1 LKEKHIKFIKNRKSM
16 DYILDYFNDLSNTNN
31 RKETYLFSS
40 LHNIQV
46 QDPLSKLINWLNTER
61 GAGIKIKSEEDLL
74 IEDFLSKNKSKIIQ
88 LNLDDKKNIP
98 QEKISIFNSN
108 RRNPHF
114 PTGQQKAILAELKKV
129 PVYTVVN
136 GNNEII
142 LASPRQEISQSSVQ
156 WLYKQYYNWFIWKE
170 DQGPVTIGL
179 FFSNKEDAES
189 YLHEVCLRD
198 PRGAQNL
205 GLSVKS
211 TGLDTFYF
219 LNRTSSPNVQV
230 RMISNLKELDLL
242 ITINI
247 KKRFCF
253 VNPKQK
259 YGQNWFKGTPIYILR
274 TDNISTKENKI
285 TKKLIFFS
293 NRDLEKALEGLKNSE
308 TKLNIKKPTI
318 EIYNLENYLLDL
330 EKSSNNSIQKVN
342 FFPPYPSYEKNNE
355 NIEDFKIELLENK
368 KIKKILN
375 EKVKS
380 FQRFC
385 KGVIWLVTSDTL
397 PSEENSW

>member
-1 LKEKHIKFIKNRKSM
+1 M
-16 DYILDYFNDLSNTNN
+16 DYILDYLNDLSNTNN
-31 RKETYLFSS
+31 GKRNYVFSS
-40 LHNIQV
+40 LHNIQI

-74 IEDFLSKNKSKIIQ
+74 IEDFLYKNKNKIIQ
-88 LNLDDKKNIP
+88 LNLDDKKNITK
-98 QEKISIFNSN
+98 EKINIFNSN
-108 RRNPHF
+108 RRNPDF
-114 PTGQQKAILAELKKV
+114 PTAQQKAILAELRKV

-142 LASPRQEISQSSVQ
+142 LASPRQEISQSSIQ
-156 WLYKQYYNWFIWKE
+156 WLYNQYYNWFIWKE
-170 DQGPVTIGL
+170 DEGPVTVGL

-189 YLHEVCLRD
+189 YLHEICLRD

-205 GLSVKS
+205 GVSVKS
-211 TGLDTFYF
+211 TGLDTFYY
-219 LNRTSSPNVQV
+219 LNRTSSPRVQV

-242 ITINI
+242 ITTNI
-247 KKRFCF
+247 KKKLSF

-259 YGQNWFKGTPIYILR
+259 YGQNWFKGTPIYKLR
-274 TDNISTKENKI
+274 TDNIN

-293 NRDLEKALEGLKNSE
+293 TRDVEKALEGLKNSD
-308 TKLNIKKPTI
+308 TKLNIKEITI

-330 EKSSNNSIQKVN
+330 EKSSSDLIQKVN
-342 FFPPYPSYEKNNE
+342 FFPPYPLFEKNDVHV
-355 NIEDFKIELLENK
+355 EDFKIEPLENK
-368 KIKKILN
+368 KIKRIIN

-380 FQRFC
+380 VQRFC

>member
-1 LKEKHIKFIKNRKSM
+1 LQEKHIKIIKNRKNM
-16 DYILDYFNDLSNTNN
+16 DYILDYLNDLSNTNN
-31 RKETYLFSS
+31 GKRNYVFSS
-40 LHNIQV
+40 LHNIQI

-74 IEDFLSKNKSKIIQ
+74 IEDFLYKNKNKIIQ
-88 LNLDDKKNIP
+88 LNLDDKKNIAK
-98 QEKISIFNSN
+98 EKINIFNSN
-108 RRNPHF
+108 RRNPDF
-114 PTGQQKAILAELKKV
+114 PTAQQKAILAELRKV

-142 LASPRQEISQSSVQ
+142 LASPRQEISQSSIQ
-156 WLYKQYYNWFIWKE
+156 WLYNQYYNWFIWKE
-170 DQGPVTIGL
+170 DEGPVTVGL

-189 YLHEVCLRD
+189 YLHEICLRD

-205 GLSVKS
+205 GVSVKS
-211 TGLDTFYF
+211 TGLDTFYY
-219 LNRTSSPNVQV
+219 LNRTSSPRVQV

-242 ITINI
+242 ITTNI
-247 KKRFCF
+247 KKKLSF

-274 TDNISTKENKI
+274 TDNIN

-293 NRDLEKALEGLKNSE
+293 TRDVEKALEGLKNSD
-308 TKLNIKKPTI
+308 TKLNIKEITI

-330 EKSSNNSIQKVN
+330 EKSSSDLIQKVN
-342 FFPPYPSYEKNNE
+342 FFPPYPLFEKNDVHV
-355 NIEDFKIELLENK
+355 EDFKIEPLENK
-368 KIKKILN
+368 KIKRIIN

-380 FQRFC
+380 VQRFC

>member
-1 LKEKHIKFIKNRKSM
+1 LKEKHIKIIKNRKNM
-16 DYILDYFNDLSNTNN
+16 DYILDYLNDLSNTNN
-31 RKETYLFSS
+31 GKRNYVFSS
-40 LHNIQV
+40 LHNIQI

-74 IEDFLSKNKSKIIQ
+74 IEDFLYKNKNKIIQ
-88 LNLDDKKNIP
+88 LNLDDKKNIAK
-98 QEKISIFNSN
+98 EKINIFNSN
-108 RRNPHF
+108 RRNPDF
-114 PTGQQKAILAELKKV
+114 PTAQQKAILAELRKV

-142 LASPRQEISQSSVQ
+142 LASPRQEISQSAIQ
-156 WLYKQYYNWFIWKE
+156 WLYNQYYNWFIWKE
-170 DQGPVTIGL
+170 DEGPVTVGL

-189 YLHEVCLRD
+189 YLHEICLRD

-205 GLSVKS
+205 GVSVKS
-211 TGLDTFYF
+211 TGLDTFYY
-219 LNRTSSPNVQV
+219 LNRTSSPRVQV

-242 ITINI
+242 ITTNI
-247 KKRFCF
+247 KKKLSF

-274 TDNISTKENKI
+274 TDNIN

-293 NRDLEKALEGLKNSE
+293 TRDVEKALEGLKNSD
-308 TKLNIKKPTI
+308 TKLNIKEITI

-330 EKSSNNSIQKVN
+330 EKSSSDLIQKVN
-342 FFPPYPSYEKNNE
+342 FFPPYPLFEKNDVHV
-355 NIEDFKIELLENK
+355 EDFKIEPLENK
-368 KIKKILN
+368 KIKRIIN

-380 FQRFC
+380 VQRFC

>member
-1 LKEKHIKFIKNRKSM
+1 MKEKHIKIIKNRKNM
-16 DYILDYFNDLSNTNN
+16 DYILDYLNDLSNTNN
-31 RKETYLFSS
+31 GKRNYVFSS
-40 LHNIQV
+40 LHNIQI

-74 IEDFLSKNKSKIIQ
+74 IEDFLYKNKNKIIQ
-88 LNLDDKKNIP
+88 LNLDDKKNITK
-98 QEKISIFNSN
+98 EKINIFNSN
-108 RRNPHF
+108 RRNPDF
-114 PTGQQKAILAELKKV
+114 PTAQQKAILAELRKV

-142 LASPRQEISQSSVQ
+142 LASPRQEISQSSIQ
-156 WLYKQYYNWFIWKE
+156 WLYNQYYNWFIWKE
-170 DQGPVTIGL
+170 DEGPVTVGL

-189 YLHEVCLRD
+189 YLHEICLRD

-205 GLSVKS
+205 GVSVKS
-211 TGLDTFYF
+211 TGLDTFYY
-219 LNRTSSPNVQV
+219 LNRTSSPRVQV

-242 ITINI
+242 ITTNI
-247 KKRFCF
+247 KKKLSF

-274 TDNISTKENKI
+274 TDNIN

-293 NRDLEKALEGLKNSE
+293 TRDVEKALEGLKNSD
-308 TKLNIKKPTI
+308 TKLNIKEITI

-330 EKSSNNSIQKVN
+330 EKSSSDLIQKVN
-342 FFPPYPSYEKNNE
+342 FFPPYPLFEKNDVHV
-355 NIEDFKIELLENK
+355 EDFKIEPLENK
-368 KIKKILN
+368 KIKRIIN

-380 FQRFC
+380 VQRFC

>member
-1 LKEKHIKFIKNRKSM
+1 M
-16 DYILDYFNDLSNTNN
+16 DYILDYLNDLSNTNN
-31 RKETYLFSS
+31 GKRNYVFSS
-40 LHNIQV
+40 LHNIQI

-61 GAGIKIKSEEDLL
+61 GAGIRIKSEEDLL
-74 IEDFLSKNKSKIIQ
+74 IEDFLYKNKNKIIQ
-88 LNLDDKKNIP
+88 LNLDDKKNITK
-98 QEKISIFNSN
+98 EKINIFNSN
-108 RRNPHF
+108 RRNPDF
-114 PTGQQKAILAELKKV
+114 PTAQQKAILAELRKV

-142 LASPRQEISQSSVQ
+142 LASPRQEISQSSIQ
-156 WLYKQYYNWFIWKE
+156 WLYNQYYNWFIWKE
-170 DQGPVTIGL
+170 DEGPVTVGL

-189 YLHEVCLRD
+189 YLHEICLRD

-205 GLSVKS
+205 GVSVKS
-211 TGLDTFYF
+211 TGLDTFYY
-219 LNRTSSPNVQV
+219 LNRTSSPRVQV

-242 ITINI
+242 ITTNI
-247 KKRFCF
+247 KKKLSF

-274 TDNISTKENKI
+274 TDNIN

-293 NRDLEKALEGLKNSE
+293 TRDVEKALEGLKNSD
-308 TKLNIKKPTI
+308 TKLNIKEITI

-330 EKSSNNSIQKVN
+330 EKSSSDLIQKVN
-342 FFPPYPSYEKNNE
+342 FFPPYPLFEKNDVHV
-355 NIEDFKIELLENK
+355 EDFKIEPLENK
-368 KIKKILN
+368 KIKRIIN

-380 FQRFC
+380 VQRFC

>member
-1 LKEKHIKFIKNRKSM
+1 M
-16 DYILDYFNDLSNTNN
+16 DYILDYLNDLSNTNN
-31 RKETYLFSS
+31 GKRNYVFSS
-40 LHNIQV
+40 LHNIQI

-74 IEDFLSKNKSKIIQ
+74 IEDFLYKNKNKIIQ
-88 LNLDDKKNIP
+88 LNLDDKKNITK
-98 QEKISIFNSN
+98 EKINIFNSN
-108 RRNPHF
+108 RRNPDF
-114 PTGQQKAILAELKKV
+114 PTAQQKAILAELRKV

-142 LASPRQEISQSSVQ
+142 LASPRQEISQSSIQ
-156 WLYKQYYNWFIWKE
+156 WLYNQYYNWFIWKE
-170 DQGPVTIGL
+170 DEGPVTVGL

-189 YLHEVCLRD
+189 YLHEICLRD

-205 GLSVKS
+205 GVSVKS
-211 TGLDTFYF
+211 TGLDTFYY
-219 LNRTSSPNVQV
+219 LNRTSSPRVQV

-242 ITINI
+242 ITTNI
-247 KKRFCF
+247 KKKLSF

-274 TDNISTKENKI
+274 TDNIN

-293 NRDLEKALEGLKNSE
+293 TRDVEKALEGLKNSD
-308 TKLNIKKPTI
+308 TKLNIKEITI

-330 EKSSNNSIQKVN
+330 EKSSSDLIQKVN
-342 FFPPYPSYEKNNE
+342 FFPPYPLFEKNDVHV
-355 NIEDFKIELLENK
+355 EDFKIEPLENK
-368 KIKKILN
+368 KIKRIIN

-380 FQRFC
+380 VQRFC

>member
-1 LKEKHIKFIKNRKSM
+1 LKEKHIKIIKNRKNM
-16 DYILDYFNDLSNTNN
+16 DYILDYLNDLSNTNN
-31 RKETYLFSS
+31 GKRNYVFSS
-40 LHNIQV
+40 LHNIQI

-74 IEDFLSKNKSKIIQ
+74 IEDFLYKNKNKIIQ
-88 LNLDDKKNIP
+88 LNLDDKKNIAK
-98 QEKISIFNSN
+98 EKINIFNSN
-108 RRNPHF
+108 RRNPDF
-114 PTGQQKAILAELKKV
+114 PTAQQKAILAELRKV

-142 LASPRQEISQSSVQ
+142 LASPRQEISQSSIQ
-156 WLYKQYYNWFIWKE
+156 WLYNQYYNWFIWKE
-170 DQGPVTIGL
+170 DEGPVTVGL

-189 YLHEVCLRD
+189 YLHEICLRD

-205 GLSVKS
+205 GVSVKS
-211 TGLDTFYF
+211 TGLDTFYY
-219 LNRTSSPNVQV
+219 LNRTSSPRVQV

-242 ITINI
+242 ITTNI
-247 KKRFCF
+247 KKKLSF

-274 TDNISTKENKI
+274 TDNIN

-293 NRDLEKALEGLKNSE
+293 TRDVEKALEGLKNSD
-308 TKLNIKKPTI
+308 TKLNIKEITI

-330 EKSSNNSIQKVN
+330 EKSSSDLIQKVN
-342 FFPPYPSYEKNNE
+342 FFPPYPLFEKNDVHV
-355 NIEDFKIELLENK
+355 EDFKIEPLENK
-368 KIKKILN
+368 KIKRIIN

-380 FQRFC
+380 VQRFC

>member
-31 RKETYLFSS
+31 GKENYLFSS

-98 QEKISIFNSN
+98 KEKISIFNSN
-108 RRNPHF
+108 RRNPDF

-156 WLYKQYYNWFIWKE
+156 WLCNQYYNWFIWKE

-211 TGLDTFYF
+211 TGLDTFYY

-242 ITINI
+242 ITKNI
-247 KKRFCF
+247 KKRLCF

-274 TDNISTKENKI
+274 TDNISNKEEKI

-293 NRDLEKALEGLKNSE
+293 NKDVEKALEVLKNSE
-308 TKLNIKKPTI
+308 KKLNIKKTTI

-342 FFPPYPSYEKNNE
+342 FFPPYPSYEKNND

-368 KIKKILN
+368 KIKKIIN

>member
-1 LKEKHIKFIKNRKSM
+1 M
-16 DYILDYFNDLSNTNN
+16 DYILDYLNDLSNTNN
-31 RKETYLFSS
+31 GKRNYVFSS
-40 LHNIQV
+40 LHNIQI

-74 IEDFLSKNKSKIIQ
+74 IEDFLYKNKNKIIQ
-88 LNLDDKKNIP
+88 LNLDDKKNIAK
-98 QEKISIFNSN
+98 EKINIFNSN
-108 RRNPHF
+108 RRNPDF
-114 PTGQQKAILAELKKV
+114 PTAQQQAILAELRKV

-142 LASPRQEISQSSVQ
+142 LASPRQEISQSSIQ
-156 WLYKQYYNWFIWKE
+156 WLYNQYYNWFIWKE
-170 DQGPVTIGL
+170 DEGPVTVGL

-189 YLHEVCLRD
+189 YLHEICLRD

-205 GLSVKS
+205 GVSVKS
-211 TGLDTFYF
+211 TGLDTFYY
-219 LNRTSSPNVQV
+219 LNRTSSPRVQV

-242 ITINI
+242 ITTNI
-247 KKRFCF
+247 KKKLSF

-274 TDNISTKENKI
+274 TDNIN

-293 NRDLEKALEGLKNSE
+293 TRDVEKALEGLKNSD
-308 TKLNIKKPTI
+308 TKLNIKEITI

-330 EKSSNNSIQKVN
+330 EKSSSDLIQKVN
-342 FFPPYPSYEKNNE
+342 FFPPYPLFEKNDVHV
-355 NIEDFKIELLENK
+355 EDFKIEPLENK
-368 KIKKILN
+368 KIKRIIN

-380 FQRFC
+380 VQRFC

>member
-1 LKEKHIKFIKNRKSM
+1 M
-16 DYILDYFNDLSNTNN
+16 DYILDYLNDLSNTNN
-31 RKETYLFSS
+31 GKRNYVFSS
-40 LHNIQV
+40 LHNIQI

-74 IEDFLSKNKSKIIQ
+74 IEDFLYKNKNKIIQ
-88 LNLDDKKNIP
+88 LNLDDKKNIAK
-98 QEKISIFNSN
+98 EKINIFNSN
-108 RRNPHF
+108 RRNPDF
-114 PTGQQKAILAELKKV
+114 PTAQQKAILAELRKV

-142 LASPRQEISQSSVQ
+142 LASPRQEISQSSIQ
-156 WLYKQYYNWFIWKE
+156 WLYNQYYNWFIWKE
-170 DQGPVTIGL
+170 DEGPVTVGL

-189 YLHEVCLRD
+189 YLHEICLRD

-205 GLSVKS
+205 GVSVKS
-211 TGLDTFYF
+211 TGLDTFYY
-219 LNRTSSPNVQV
+219 LNRTSSPRVQV

-242 ITINI
+242 ITTNI
-247 KKRFCF
+247 KKKLSF

-274 TDNISTKENKI
+274 TDNIN

-293 NRDLEKALEGLKNSE
+293 TRDVEKALEGLKNSD
-308 TKLNIKKPTI
+308 TKLNIKEITI

-330 EKSSNNSIQKVN
+330 EKSSNDSIQKVK
-342 FFPPYPSYEKNNE
+342 FFPPYPSFERNDE
-355 NIEDFKIELLENK
+355 NIEDFKIEPLENK
-368 KIKKILN
+368 KIKRIIN

-380 FQRFC
+380 VQRFC

>member
-1 LKEKHIKFIKNRKSM
+1 M
-16 DYILDYFNDLSNTNN
+16 DYILDYLNDLSNTNN
-31 RKETYLFSS
+31 GKRNYVFSS
-40 LHNIQV
+40 LHNIQI

-74 IEDFLSKNKSKIIQ
+74 IEDFLYKNKNKIIQ
-88 LNLDDKKNIP
+88 LNLDDKKNIAK
-98 QEKISIFNSN
+98 EKINIFNSN
-108 RRNPHF
+108 RRNPDF
-114 PTGQQKAILAELKKV
+114 PTAQQKAILAELRKV

-142 LASPRQEISQSSVQ
+142 LASPRQEISQSSIQ
-156 WLYKQYYNWFIWKE
+156 WLYNQYYNWFIWKE
-170 DQGPVTIGL
+170 DEGPVTVGL

-189 YLHEVCLRD
+189 YLHEICLRD

-205 GLSVKS
+205 GVSVKS
-211 TGLDTFYF
+211 TGLDTFYY
-219 LNRTSSPNVQV
+219 LNRTSSPRVQV

-242 ITINI
+242 ITTNI
-247 KKRFCF
+247 KKKLSF

-274 TDNISTKENKI
+274 TDNIN

-293 NRDLEKALEGLKNSE
+293 TRDVEKALEGLKNSD
-308 TKLNIKKPTI
+308 TKLNIKEITI

-330 EKSSNNSIQKVN
+330 EKSSSDLIQKVN
-342 FFPPYPSYEKNNE
+342 FFPPYPLFEKNDVNV
-355 NIEDFKIELLENK
+355 EDFKIEPLENK
-368 KIKKILN
+368 KIKRIIN

-380 FQRFC
+380 VQRFC

>member
-1 LKEKHIKFIKNRKSM
+1 M
-16 DYILDYFNDLSNTNN
+16 DYILDYLNDLSNTNN
-31 RKETYLFSS
+31 GKRNYVFSS
-40 LHNIQV
+40 LHNIQI

-61 GAGIKIKSEEDLL
+61 GAGIRIKSEEDLL
-74 IEDFLSKNKSKIIQ
+74 IEDFLYKNKNKIIQ
-88 LNLDDKKNIP
+88 LNLDDKKNIAK
-98 QEKISIFNSN
+98 EKINIFNSN
-108 RRNPHF
+108 RRNPDF
-114 PTGQQKAILAELKKV
+114 PTAQQKAILAELRKV

-142 LASPRQEISQSSVQ
+142 LASPRQEISQSSIQ
-156 WLYKQYYNWFIWKE
+156 WLYNQYYNWFIWKE
-170 DQGPVTIGL
+170 DEGPVTVGL

-189 YLHEVCLRD
+189 YLHEICLRD

-205 GLSVKS
+205 GVSVKS
-211 TGLDTFYF
+211 TGLDTFYY
-219 LNRTSSPNVQV
+219 LNRTSSPRVQV

-242 ITINI
+242 ITTNI
-247 KKRFCF
+247 KKKLSF

-274 TDNISTKENKI
+274 TDNIN

-293 NRDLEKALEGLKNSE
+293 TRDVEKALEGLKNSD
-308 TKLNIKKPTI
+308 TKLNIKEITI

-330 EKSSNNSIQKVN
+330 EKSSSDLIQKVN
-342 FFPPYPSYEKNNE
+342 FFPPYPLFEKNDVHV
-355 NIEDFKIELLENK
+355 EDFKIEPLENK
-368 KIKKILN
+368 KIKRIIN

-380 FQRFC
+380 VQRFC

>member
-1 LKEKHIKFIKNRKSM
+1 LQEKHIKIIKNRKNM

-31 RKETYLFSS
+31 GEKNYVFSS

-74 IEDFLSKNKSKIIQ
+74 IEDFLYKNKNKIIQ
-88 LNLDDKKNIP
+88 LNLDDKKNIAK
-98 QEKISIFNSN
+98 EKINIFNSN
-108 RRNPHF
+108 RRNPDF
-114 PTGQQKAILAELKKV
+114 PTAQQKAILAELRKV

-142 LASPRQEISQSSVQ
+142 LASPRQEISQSSIQ
-156 WLYKQYYNWFIWKE
+156 WLYNQYYNWFIWKE
-170 DQGPVTIGL
+170 DEGPVTVGL

-189 YLHEVCLRD
+189 YLHEICLRD

-205 GLSVKS
+205 GVSVKS
-211 TGLDTFYF
+211 TGLDTFYY
-219 LNRTSSPNVQV
+219 LNRTSSPRVQV

-242 ITINI
+242 ITTNI
-247 KKRFCF
+247 KKKLSF

-274 TDNISTKENKI
+274 TDNIN

-293 NRDLEKALEGLKNSE
+293 TRDVEKALEGLTKSDR
-308 TKLNIKKPTI
+308 KLNIKQPTI
-318 EIYNLENYLLDL
+318 
-330 EKSSNNSIQKVN
+330 
-342 FFPPYPSYEKNNE
+342 
-355 NIEDFKIELLENK
+355 
-368 KIKKILN
+368 
-375 EKVKS
+375 
-380 FQRFC
+380 
-385 KGVIWLVTSDTL
+385 
-397 PSEENSW
+397 

>member
-1 LKEKHIKFIKNRKSM
+1 LKEKHIKIIKNRKNM
-16 DYILDYFNDLSNTNN
+16 DYILDYLNDLSNTNN
-31 RKETYLFSS
+31 GKRNYVFSS
-40 LHNIQV
+40 LHNIQI

-74 IEDFLSKNKSKIIQ
+74 IEDFLYKNKNKIIQ
-88 LNLDDKKNIP
+88 LNLDDKKNIAK
-98 QEKISIFNSN
+98 EKINIFNSN
-108 RRNPHF
+108 RRNPDF
-114 PTGQQKAILAELKKV
+114 PTAQQKAILAELRKV

-142 LASPRQEISQSSVQ
+142 LASPRQEISQSSIQ
-156 WLYKQYYNWFIWKE
+156 WLYNQYYNWFIWKE
-170 DQGPVTIGL
+170 DEGPVTVGL

-189 YLHEVCLRD
+189 YLHEICLRD

-205 GLSVKS
+205 GVSVKS
-211 TGLDTFYF
+211 TGLDTFYY
-219 LNRTSSPNVQV
+219 LNRTSSPRVQV

-242 ITINI
+242 ITTNI
-247 KKRFCF
+247 KKKLSF

-274 TDNISTKENKI
+274 TDNIN

-293 NRDLEKALEGLKNSE
+293 TRDVEKALEGLKNSD
-308 TKLNIKKPTI
+308 TKLNIKEITI

-330 EKSSNNSIQKVN
+330 EKSSSDLIQKVN
-342 FFPPYPSYEKNNE
+342 FFPPYPLFEKNDVHV
-355 NIEDFKIELLENK
+355 EDFKIELLEDK
-368 KIKKILN
+368 KIKKMVN

-380 FQRFC
+380 LQRFC

>member
-1 LKEKHIKFIKNRKSM
+1 LQEKHIKIIKNRKNM

-31 RKETYLFSS
+31 GEKNYVFSS

-61 GAGIKIKSEEDLL
+61 GAGIKIKSEEDIL
-74 IEDFLSKNKSKIIQ
+74 IEDFLYKNKSNIIQ

-98 QEKISIFNSN
+98 KEKISIFNSN
-108 RRNPHF
+108 KRNPDF

-136 GNNEII
+136 GNHEII

-156 WLYKQYYNWFIWKE
+156 WLYNQYYNWFIWKE
-170 DQGPVTIGL
+170 DEGPVTVGL

-189 YLHEVCLRD
+189 YLHEICLRD

-205 GLSVKS
+205 GLKVKS
-211 TGLDTFYF
+211 TGLDIFYY
-219 LNRTSSPNVQV
+219 LNRTSSPKVQV

-242 ITINI
+242 ISTNI
-247 KKRFCF
+247 KKRFSF

-274 TDNISTKENKI
+274 TDNISTK
-285 TKKLIFFS
+285 KLIFFS
-293 NRDLEKALEGLKNSE
+293 TRDVEKALEGLKKSDR
-308 TKLNIKKPTI
+308 KLNIKQPTI

-330 EKSSNNSIQKVN
+330 EKSSNDSIQKVK
-342 FFPPYPSYEKNNE
+342 FFPPYPSFERNDE
-355 NIEDFKIELLENK
+355 NIEDFKIELLEDK
-368 KIKKILN
+368 KIKKMVN

-380 FQRFC
+380 LQRFC

>member
-1 LKEKHIKFIKNRKSM
+1 MKEKHIKIIKNRKNM
-16 DYILDYFNDLSNTNN
+16 DYILDYLNDLSNTNN
-31 RKETYLFSS
+31 GKRNYVFSS
-40 LHNIQV
+40 LHNIQI

-74 IEDFLSKNKSKIIQ
+74 IEDFLYKNKNKIIQ
-88 LNLDDKKNIP
+88 LNLDDKKNIAK
-98 QEKISIFNSN
+98 EKINIFNSN
-108 RRNPHF
+108 RRNPDF
-114 PTGQQKAILAELKKV
+114 PTAQQKAILAELRKV

-142 LASPRQEISQSSVQ
+142 LASPRQEISQSSIQ
-156 WLYKQYYNWFIWKE
+156 WLYNQYYNWFIWKE
-170 DQGPVTIGL
+170 DEGPVTVGL

-189 YLHEVCLRD
+189 YLHEICLRD

-205 GLSVKS
+205 GVSVKS
-211 TGLDTFYF
+211 TGLDTFYY
-219 LNRTSSPNVQV
+219 LNRTSSPRVQV

-242 ITINI
+242 ITTNI
-247 KKRFCF
+247 KKKLSF

-274 TDNISTKENKI
+274 TDNIN

-293 NRDLEKALEGLKNSE
+293 TRDVEKALEGLKNSD
-308 TKLNIKKPTI
+308 TKLNIKEITI

-330 EKSSNNSIQKVN
+330 EKSSSDLIQKVN
-342 FFPPYPSYEKNNE
+342 FFPPYPLFEKNDVHV
-355 NIEDFKIELLENK
+355 EDFKIEPLENK
-368 KIKKILN
+368 KIKRIIN

-380 FQRFC
+380 VQRFC

>member
-1 LKEKHIKFIKNRKSM
+1 M
-16 DYILDYFNDLSNTNN
+16 DHFLDYFNDLSNTNN
-31 RKETYLFSS
+31 GEKNYVFYS

-74 IEDFLSKNKSKIIQ
+74 IEDFLPKNKSKIIQ

-98 QEKISIFNSN
+98 KEKISIFNSN
-108 RRNPHF
+108 RRNPDF
-114 PTGQQKAILAELKKV
+114 PTGQQKAILEELKKV

-142 LASPRQEISQSSVQ
+142 LASPRQEISQTSIQ
-156 WLYKQYYNWFIWKE
+156 WLYNQYYNWFIWKE
-170 DQGPVTIGL
+170 DEGAVTVGL

-189 YLHEVCLRD
+189 YLHEICLKD

-211 TGLDTFYF
+211 TGLDTFYY
-219 LNRTSSPNVQV
+219 LNRTSSPRVQV
-230 RMISNLKELDLL
+230 RMISNLKELDLV
-242 ITINI
+242 ITTNI
-247 KKRFCF
+247 KKRFSF

-274 TDNISTKENKI
+274 SDNITSKKDKI

-293 NRDLEKALEGLKNSE
+293 NRDLEKALEGLKNSG
-308 TKLNIKKPTI
+308 TKLNIKEPTI
-318 EIYNLENYLLDL
+318 EIYNLESYLLDL
-330 EKSSNNSIQKVN
+330 EKSSTDSIQKIN
-342 FFPPYPSYEKNNE
+342 FFPPYSLCEQNVE
-355 NIEDFKIELLENK
+355 NIEDFKIEVLENK
-368 KIKKILN
+368 KIKKIVN

-380 FQRFC
+380 VQRFC
-385 KGVIWLVTSDTL
+385 KGVMWLITSDTL

>member
-1 LKEKHIKFIKNRKSM
+1 M
-16 DYILDYFNDLSNTNN
+16 DYILDYLNDLSNTNN
-31 RKETYLFSS
+31 GKRNYVFSS
-40 LHNIQV
+40 LHNIQI

-61 GAGIKIKSEEDLL
+61 GAGIRIKSEEDLL
-74 IEDFLSKNKSKIIQ
+74 IEDFLYKNKNKIIQ
-88 LNLDDKKNIP
+88 LNLDDKKNITK
-98 QEKISIFNSN
+98 EKINIFNSN
-108 RRNPHF
+108 RRNPDF
-114 PTGQQKAILAELKKV
+114 PTAQQKAILAELRKV

-142 LASPRQEISQSSVQ
+142 LASPRQEISQSSIQ
-156 WLYKQYYNWFIWKE
+156 WLYNQYYNWFIWKE
-170 DQGPVTIGL
+170 DEGPVTVGL

-189 YLHEVCLRD
+189 YLHEICLRD

-205 GLSVKS
+205 GVSVKS
-211 TGLDTFYF
+211 TGLDTFYY
-219 LNRTSSPNVQV
+219 LNRTSSPRVQV

-242 ITINI
+242 ITTNI
-247 KKRFCF
+247 KKKLSF

-274 TDNISTKENKI
+274 TDNISN
-285 TKKLIFFS
+285 KKLIFFS
-293 NRDLEKALEGLKNSE
+293 NRDVEKALEGLKKSDR
-308 TKLNIKKPTI
+308 KINIKQPTI

-330 EKSSNNSIQKVN
+330 EKSSNDSIQKVK
-342 FFPPYPSYEKNNE
+342 FFPAYPSFERNDE
-355 NIEDFKIELLENK
+355 NIEDFKIELLEDK
-368 KIKKILN
+368 KIKKMVN

-380 FQRFC
+380 LQRFC

>member
-1 LKEKHIKFIKNRKSM
+1 M
-16 DYILDYFNDLSNTNN
+16 DYILDYLNDLSNNSKTGHI
-31 RKETYLFSS
+31 FSS
-40 LHNIQV
+40 FQNTQV
-46 QDPLSKLINWLNTER
+46 QDPLSKLINWLNRER
-61 GAGIKIKSEEDLL
+61 GAGIKIKSEEDIL
-74 IEDFLSKNKSKIIQ
+74 IEDFLYKNKNQVIQ

-98 QEKISIFNSN
+98 REAISLLNSN
-108 RRNPHF
+108 RRSPSF
-114 PTGQQKAILAELKKV
+114 PTGQQKTILAELKKV

-136 GNNEII
+136 GNSEII

-156 WLYKQYYNWFIWKE
+156 WLYNQYYNWFIWKE
-170 DQGPVTIGL
+170 DEGPVTVGL
-179 FFSNKEDAES
+179 FFSNKQDAES

-211 TGLDTFYF
+211 TGLDTFYY
-219 LNRTSSPNVQV
+219 LNRTSSPRIQV
-230 RMISNLKELDLL
+230 KMISNLEELDLL
-242 ITINI
+242 LSANI
-247 KKRFCF
+247 KKNLSF

-274 TDNISTKENKI
+274 TDDINNKKYTV
-285 TKKLIFFS
+285 TKKLVFFS
-293 NRDLEKALEGLKNSE
+293 RQDGEKALEAFKKNNPA
-308 TKLNIKKPTI
+308 LNIKEPTI

-330 EKSSNNSIQKVN
+330 EKSSNDFIQKVK
-342 FFPPYPSYEKNNE
+342 FFPPYDSYKTNNKNVKDVE
-355 NIEDFKIELLENK
+355 IEFSENK
-368 KIKKILN
+368 KIRKIFN

-380 FQRFC
+380 IQRFC